1 LSMRQ
6 IKPTYMEWR
15 AQYKT
20 MNVEHQVQ
28 LSTRQVGVLTS
39 DWKTCTE
46 ELWEDQILSKKI
58 RQEVVHF
65 SRTYKIVVYAT

>member
-1 LSMRQ
+1 
-6 IKPTYMEWR
+6 MEWR

-20 MNVEHQVQ
+20 MNREHQVQ
-28 LSTRQVGVLTS
+28 LSTRQVGVLTYS
-39 DWKTCTE
+39 WKTCTE

-65 SRTYKIVVYAT
+65 LALIK